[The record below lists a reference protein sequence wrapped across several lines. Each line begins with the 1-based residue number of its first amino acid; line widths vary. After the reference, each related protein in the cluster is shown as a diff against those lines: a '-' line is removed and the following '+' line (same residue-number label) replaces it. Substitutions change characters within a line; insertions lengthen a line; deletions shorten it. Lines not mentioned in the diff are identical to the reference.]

1 VLEASNGPQAI
12 GVAIEH
18 GDEIDL
24 LLSDFVMPQMG
35 GRELIDRIH
44 ELGLR
49 PKILIM
55 SGYIDDAL
63 LRGGGFPADAAFIEK
78 PFTADVIA
86 RKVRDVLD
94 GVLLRPAP
102 TTY

>member
-1 VLEASNGPQAI
+1 
-12 GVAIEH
+12 
-18 GDEIDL
+18 
-24 LLSDFVMPQMG
+24 
-35 GRELIDRIH
+35 
-44 ELGLR
+44 
-49 PKILIM
+49 M